1 MSPPVIPV
9 LLTSRE
15 ARAALR
21 RALPRG
27 RARLIACRSGA
38 QVERA
43 LRAALADAV
52 VVDARGHDAPAFLA
66 HCRAAYPNVPRF
78 VYSAFRPD
86 DGELLRT
93 CIADCDATPIVEG
106 AEDAVIGDLVLPRTA
121 SAARERTLAG
131 APRML
136 RLLEPLQEL
145 AWREVLRRVGGRL
158 RAADV
163 AKTLKVSREHLS
175 RQFGAGGA
183 PNIKRVIDL
192 ARAATAAD
200 LLANPG
206 YSVRAVARILR
217 YSSASHLS
225 GSARRI
231 AGVTAAGLVRLG
243 PRGVLLA
250 FLKGRMRSRVAV
262 RSGS

>member
-1 MSPPVIPV
+1 
-9 LLTSRE
+9 
-15 ARAALR
+15 
-21 RALPRG
+21 LPRG
-27 RARLIACRSGA
+27 RARLLACRSGA
-38 QVERA
+38 QLERA
-43 LRAALADAV
+43 LRSSLADAV
-52 VVDARGHDAPAFLA
+52 VVDARGAEAGAALA
-66 HCRAAYPNVPRF
+66 RCRAAYPNVPRF

-93 CIADCDATPIVEG
+93 CIAELGATPIVAG
-106 AEDAVIGDLVLPRTA
+106 AEDSVVGDLVLPRTA
-121 SAARERTLAG
+121 SAAREHALEG

-158 RAADV
+158 RAADI
-163 AKTLKVSREHLS
+163 ARTLKVSREHLS

-206 YSVRAVARILR
+206 YSVRTVARILHF
-217 YSSASHLS
+217 SSASHLS

-231 AGVTAAGLVRLG
+231 AGVTALGLGRLG

-250 FLKGRMRSRVAV
+250 FLKGRMRSRVAD